1 MMHRAVR
8 TTVVLFLASAA
19 LSWSARPAQA
29 VQRERVP
36 AQRPAAAAPQGP
48 AASTAAGPSAEET
61 REELTRIFLNYPPA
75 LAGVLKL
82 DPSLMSNEA
91 YLAPYPQ
98 LAGFLARHPEI
109 LRNPAYYLEH
119 LRTPAQS
126 YDDPRRAVRDDIVGV
141 LAGLAVFLAFLVMV
155 SVAVWL
161 IRLTVAHR
169 RWNRVSKVQFETHS
183 KLLDRFTS
191 SDELLAYVQTPAG
204 RRFLEAAPIQ
214 EAAPAIAAP
223 LSRILWSVQ
232 AGVVLSVLAIGLL
245 QVSRRFTDELSQVFL
260 VAGILFLALGAGF
273 VVSAVAAYGL
283 SRRLGL
289 LERPAASHA

>member
-19 LSWSARPAQA
+19 LAWSAWPAQA

-48 AASTAAGPSAEET
+48 SASTAAEQSAEET

-119 LRTPAQS
+119 LRTQNHVD
-126 YDDPRRAVRDDIVGV
+126 YDPRRAVRDDIVGV

-191 SDELLAYVQTPAG
+191 NDELLAYVQTPAG

-223 LSRILWSVQ
+223 PSRILWSVQ

-289 LERPAASHA
+289 LERPAADHA